1 MQHVNVHTGEIFT
14 LETGAFTGGFSADD
28 YAPVVSTGKVF
39 DADGNEFVFN
49 GTVDQL
55 AQDYATV
62 EANLARVL
70 ADNTE
75 AKEATTKDGSPRK
88 RAAGAGR
95 KSLTTANPHAVI
107 IRHSL
112 SFDLNVDWLD
122 DLIIGVLTRP
132 EEDFDAK
139 FKPFTV
145 SPADVRRVLQ
155 HDKISSAGAQ
165 RGEISLR
172 QSQDIAKAGRT
183 AVAVV
188 GSHIERHPEA
198 IAHVIASMVAEA
210 EASEAVAARVV
221 VNAGEVPAEI
231 LALYEDGQYAAYGKA
246 VRAFRDGSWKPVAK
260 KGFTFNKPAAQS
272 DVIAVLATVAME
284 LPEEEGGDF
293 GDVSLDDLNDDE
305 SLINPH
311 AVDMDWIDEMESR
324 HTPNQDTQQGIRDL
338 LAGRQAERTARA
350 KGNKRPKDWT
360 LKQEQE
366 DTFYQLMVDAE
377 SSNENFIF

>member
-95 KSLTTANPHAVI
+95 KSLTIANPHAVI